1 MILLKYE
8 NNLAF
13 SCHCDSLSVFL
24 QLQSRNAIYNIIR
37 YKKMILNVI
46 FIVLGIVLVLWGADR
61 LTEGAVAVA
70 EKLKVPQI
78 VIGLT
83 IVAVGTSMPE
93 FCVSLVSAIKGTPD
107 LAVGNVVG
115 SNIFNTLLIVGVAA
129 VIAPITILP
138 STVKKDIPFA
148 LVASALLMMLGYD
161 GNLSRIDAVVLLI
174 MFAAFMYITLKAP
187 SKLPQ
192 GGEHQQVRTEERVVR
207 NDEMEVRTE
216 DGEVR
221 NDDGETSKD
230 APLPLGGVWRGLLI
244 PLGLTCLIVGS
255 NIFVNG
261 ATFVAGYFGVS
272 EAVIGLTVV
281 AMGTSLPELATTVV
295 AARKGNSGIA
305 IGNVLGSNV
314 FNILLILGATGV
326 ICPMEL
332 QGITMTDFSM
342 MGFSMIL
349 LWLFSFTKYEIER
362 WEGAFF
368 IALFVGYMAT
378 LL

>member
-1 MILLKYE
+1 
-8 NNLAF
+8 
-13 SCHCDSLSVFL
+13 
-24 QLQSRNAIYNIIR
+24 
-37 YKKMILNVI
+37 MILNVI
-46 FIVLGIVLVLWGADR
+46 FIVLGIVTVLWGADR

-192 GGEHQQVRTEERVVR
+192 GGEPQQAKIEEREVRNDEMEVRTEDGEVR

-221 NDDGETSKD
+221 NDDGESSKD

>member
-1 MILLKYE
+1 
-8 NNLAF
+8 
-13 SCHCDSLSVFL
+13 
-24 QLQSRNAIYNIIR
+24 
-37 YKKMILNVI
+37 MILNVI
-46 FIVLGIVLVLWGADR
+46 FIVLGIVTVLWGADR

-161 GNLSRIDAVVLLI
+161 GNLSRIDAVVLLL

-192 GGEHQQVRTEERVVR
+192 GGEPQQAKIEKMEVSNEER
-207 NDEMEVRTE
+207 
-216 DGEVR
+216 EVR
-221 NDDGETSKD
+221 NDDGESSKD

-342 MGFSMIL
+342 MGFSTIL